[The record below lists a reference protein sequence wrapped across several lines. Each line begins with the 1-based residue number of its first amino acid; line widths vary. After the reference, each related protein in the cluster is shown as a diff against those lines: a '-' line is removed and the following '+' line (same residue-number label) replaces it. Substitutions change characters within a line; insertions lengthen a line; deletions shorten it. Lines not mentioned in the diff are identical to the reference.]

1 MASKGSVIMKKEN
14 KRISAQDI
22 LPISFLFKISFLDIK
37 YIKLY
42 NAPFEV
48 FLSHD
53 RNNKNPNS
61 SNKSG
66 HASWRNQQSCNWITF
81 LVHAKVSAPQTP
93 RSERTFVIAL
103 WFYFHRLWS
112 NQTRPNWI
120 YWKIN
125 HYSSQLFN
133 HVILVSQNGD

>member
-1 MASKGSVIMKKEN
+1 MASKSSVIMKEKKKKN
-14 KRISAQDI
+14 FGPDI
-22 LPISFLFKISFLDIK
+22 LPVSFLFKISFLDIK

-42 NAPFEV
+42 NAPFEI
-48 FLSHD
+48 SPNRD

-61 SNKSG
+61 PNKSG
-66 HASWRNQQSCNWITF
+66 HASWRNQQSCDWITF
-81 LVHAKVSAPQTP
+81 LVHAKVSVPQTP
-93 RSERTFVIAL
+93 RSEQTFVIAL
-103 WFYFHRLWS
+103 WFCFHRLWS

-133 HVILVSQNGD
+133 CVILVNQNGD